1 MKIIRYFLEFI
12 LVIFF
17 FLVFKIIGLKLSS
30 DLGEIIGK
38 YFGPL
43 FRKKTIAKKNIL
55 IAFPNF
61 NEKSINEMI
70 ERMWKNIGRIFGEYI
85 HINKFSI
92 IDNNKKKI
100 VFTNRDNVEIL
111 KKNNK
116 PIVFFSGHFANF
128 ELMAKCLQELGFDIG
143 AIYRPLNNIFLN
155 PIMEFIRKK
164 YICPIQIEKGS
175 NGTKKLIKHI
185 SNNNPLALMVDQR
198 LSSSIRVPFFDQPAT
213 TTITPAQ
220 LAIKYDALLVPV
232 FLKRLEKTNFEFFI
246 EEPLIT
252 NRTNDYDKDIFN
264 ITQIMNIK
272 IEEFIKR
279 DPAHWLWSHDR
290 WK

>member
-1 MKIIRYFLEFI
+1 MKIIKYFLEFFI
-12 LVIFF
+12 VIIFF
-17 FLVFKIIGLKLSS
+17 IIFKIIGLKLSS
-30 DLGEIIGK
+30 NLGEIIGK

-43 FRKKTIAKKNIL
+43 FRKRTIAKKNIL
-55 IAFPNF
+55 IAFPDL

-92 IDNNKKKI
+92 IDQKKI
-100 VFTNRDNVEIL
+100 KIGFANKNNFELL
-111 KKNNK
+111 KKNSK

-128 ELMAKCLQELGFDIG
+128 ELMAKCLQELGFNIG

-185 SNNNPLALMVDQR
+185 STNSPLALMIDQR
-198 LSSSIRVPFFDQPAT
+198 LSSSIRVPFFNQPAT
-213 TTITPAQ
+213 TTTTPAQ
-220 LAIKYDALLVPV
+220 LAIKYDALLIPV

-246 EEPLIT
+246 EEPLII
-252 NRTNDYDKDIFN
+252 NRTSDYDKDIFN
-264 ITQIMNIK
+264 ITQIMNKK

>member
-43 FRKKTIAKKNIL
+43 FRKRTIAKKNIL

-85 HINKFSI
+85 HVNKFSI

-100 VFTNRDNVEIL
+100 VFTNRNNMEIL

-220 LAIKYDALLVPV
+220 LTIKYDALLVPV

>member
-1 MKIIRYFLEFI
+1 MKIIRYFLEFFI
-12 LVIFF
+12 VIIFF
-17 FLVFKIIGLKLSS
+17 IIFKIIGLKLSS

-55 IAFPNF
+55 IAFPDL

-92 IDNNKKKI
+92 IDQKKIKI
-100 VFTNRDNVEIL
+100 VFANKNNFELL

-116 PIVFFSGHFANF
+116 PVVFFSGHFANF
-128 ELMAKCLQELGFDIG
+128 ELMAKCLQELGFNIG

-185 SNNNPLALMVDQR
+185 STNGPLALMIDQR
-198 LSSSIRVPFFDQPAT
+198 LSSSISVPFFNQPAST
-213 TTITPAQ
+213 TTTPAQ
-220 LAIKYDALLVPV
+220 LAIKYDALLIPV

-246 EEPLIT
+246 EEPLII
-252 NRTNDYDKDIFN
+252 NRTSDYDKDIFN
-264 ITQIMNIK
+264 ITQIMNKK

>member
-43 FRKKTIAKKNIL
+43 FRKRTIAKKNIL

-70 ERMWKNIGRIFGEYI
+70 DRMWKNIGRIFGEYI

-92 IDNNKKKI
+92 IDNSKKKI
-100 VFTNRDNVEIL
+100 VFTNRDDAEIL

-220 LAIKYDALLVPV
+220 LTIKYDALLVPV

>member
-43 FRKKTIAKKNIL
+43 FRKRTIAKKNIL

-70 ERMWKNIGRIFGEYI
+70 DRMWKNIGRIFGEYI

-92 IDNNKKKI
+92 IDNSKKKI
-100 VFTNRDNVEIL
+100 VFTNRNDMEIL

-128 ELMAKCLQELGFDIG
+128 ELMAKCLQELGFNIG

>member
-1 MKIIRYFLEFI
+1 MKITRYFLEFFI
-12 LVIFF
+12 VLIFF
-17 FLVFKIIGLKLSS
+17 IIFKVIGLKLSS

-55 IAFPNF
+55 IAFPDL

-70 ERMWKNIGRIFGEYI
+70 DRMWKNIGRIFGEYI

-92 IDNNKKKI
+92 IDQKKIKIAFANKKN
-100 VFTNRDNVEIL
+100 FEML

-116 PIVFFSGHFANF
+116 PVIFFSGHFANF
-128 ELMAKCLQELGFDIG
+128 ELMAKCLQELGFNIG

-185 SNNNPLALMVDQR
+185 STNSPLALMIDQR
-198 LSSSIRVPFFDQPAT
+198 LSSSIRVPFFNHPAT
-213 TTITPAQ
+213 TTTTPAQ

-232 FLKRLEKTNFEFFI
+232 FLRRLEKTNFEFFI
-246 EEPLIT
+246 EEPLII
-252 NRTNDYDKDIFN
+252 NRTSDYDKDIFN
-264 ITQIMNIK
+264 ITQIMNKK

>member
-1 MKIIRYFLEFI
+1 VI
-12 LVIFF
+12 IFF
-17 FLVFKIIGLKLSS
+17 LIFKIIGLKLSS

-55 IAFPNF
+55 IAFPGL
-61 NEKSINEMI
+61 NEKSINGMI
-70 ERMWKNIGRIFGEYI
+70 DRMWKNIGRIFGEYI
-85 HINKFSI
+85 HINKFSV
-92 IDNNKKKI
+92 IDQKKKI
-100 VFTNRDNVEIL
+100 IFTNKNNIEIL

-185 SNNNPLALMVDQR
+185 STNNPLALMIDQR
-198 LSSSIRVPFFDQPAT
+198 LSSSIRVPFFNQPAT
-213 TTITPAQ
+213 TTTTPAQ

-232 FLKRLEKTNFEFFI
+232 FLKRLGKSNFEFFI
-246 EEPLIT
+246 EEPLII

-264 ITQIMNIK
+264 ITQSMNKK

>member
-1 MKIIRYFLEFI
+1 MKIIRYFLEFFI
-12 LVIFF
+12 VIIFF
-17 FLVFKIIGLKLSS
+17 IIFKIIGLKLSS

-55 IAFPNF
+55 IAFPDL

-92 IDNNKKKI
+92 IDQKKIKI
-100 VFTNRDNVEIL
+100 VFANKNNFELL

-116 PIVFFSGHFANF
+116 PVVFFSGHFANF
-128 ELMAKCLQELGFDIG
+128 ELMAKCLQELGFNIG

-185 SNNNPLALMVDQR
+185 STNGPLALMIDQR
-198 LSSSIRVPFFDQPAT
+198 LSSSIRVPFFNQPAST
-213 TTITPAQ
+213 TTTPAQ
-220 LAIKYDALLVPV
+220 LAIKYDALLIPV

-246 EEPLIT
+246 EEPLII
-252 NRTNDYDKDIFN
+252 NRTSDYDKDVFN
-264 ITQIMNIK
+264 ITQIMNKK
-272 IEEFIKR
+272 IEEFIKK

>member
-43 FRKKTIAKKNIL
+43 FRKRTIAKKNIL

-85 HINKFSI
+85 HVNKFSI

-100 VFTNRDNVEIL
+100 VFTNRNNMEIL

>member
-1 MKIIRYFLEFI
+1 MKIVRYFLEFI

-43 FRKKTIAKKNIL
+43 FRKRTIAKKNIL

-85 HINKFSI
+85 HVNKFSI

-100 VFTNRDNVEIL
+100 VFTNRNNMEIL

-220 LAIKYDALLVPV
+220 LTIKYDALLVPV

>member
-1 MKIIRYFLEFI
+1 MKIFRYFIEFI

-17 FLVFKIIGLKLSS
+17 FLIFKIIGLKLASN
-30 DLGEIIGK
+30 LGEIIGK
-38 YFGPL
+38 YLGPL
-43 FRKKTIAKKNIL
+43 FRKKKIAKKNIL
-55 IAFPNF
+55 IAFPNLS
-61 NEKSINEMI
+61 EKSTDEMI
-70 ERMWKNIGRIFGEYI
+70 DHMWKNIGRIFGEYI

-92 IDNNKKKI
+92 IEKKKNKI
-100 VFTNRDNVEIL
+100 VFANKNNVEIL

-128 ELMAKCLQELGFDIG
+128 ELMAKCLQELGFNIG

-155 PIMEFIRKK
+155 PIMEFIRKE

-175 NGTKKLIKHI
+175 AGTKKLIKHI
-185 SNNNPLALMVDQR
+185 STNNPLALMIDQR
-198 LSSSIRVPFFDQPAT
+198 LSSSIRVPFFNQPAT
-213 TTITPAQ
+213 TTTTPAQ

-246 EEPLIT
+246 EEPLII

-264 ITQIMNIK
+264 ITQIMNKK

-279 DPAHWLWSHDR
+279 DSAHWLWSHDR

>member
-1 MKIIRYFLEFI
+1 MKIIRYFLEFFI
-12 LVIFF
+12 VIIFF
-17 FLVFKIIGLKLSS
+17 IIFKIIGLKLSS
-30 DLGEIIGK
+30 DLGETIGK

-55 IAFPNF
+55 IAFPDL

-92 IDNNKKKI
+92 IDQKKIKI
-100 VFTNRDNVEIL
+100 VFVNKNNFEIL
-111 KKNNK
+111 KNSNK

-128 ELMAKCLQELGFDIG
+128 ELMAKCLQELGFNIG

-185 SNNNPLALMVDQR
+185 STNSPLALMIDQR
-198 LSSSIRVPFFDQPAT
+198 LSSSIRVPFFNRLAT
-213 TTITPAQ
+213 TTTTPAQ
-220 LAIKYDALLVPV
+220 LAIKYDALLIPV

-246 EEPLIT
+246 EEPLII
-252 NRTNDYDKDIFN
+252 NRTSDYDKDIFN
-264 ITQIMNIK
+264 ITQIMNKK

>member
-1 MKIIRYFLEFI
+1 MKVIRYFLEFFI
-12 LVIFF
+12 VIIFF
-17 FLVFKIIGLKLSS
+17 IIFKIIGLKFSS
-30 DLGEIIGK
+30 DFGAIIGK

-43 FRKKTIAKKNIL
+43 FRKKIIAKKNIL
-55 IAFPNF
+55 IAFPDL

-70 ERMWKNIGRIFGEYI
+70 DRMWKNIGRIFGEYI

-92 IDNNKKKI
+92 IDQKKKKI
-100 VFTNRDNVEIL
+100 VFSNKKNIEIL

-128 ELMAKCLQELGFDIG
+128 ELMAKCLQELGFNIG

-155 PIMEFIRKK
+155 QIMEFIRKK

-185 SNNNPLALMVDQR
+185 STNNPLALMVDQR
-198 LSSSIRVPFFDQPAT
+198 LSSSIRVPFFNQPAT

-252 NRTNDYDKDIFN
+252 NQTNDYDKDIFN

>member
-1 MKIIRYFLEFI
+1 MKILRYFLEFFI
-12 LVIFF
+12 VLIFF
-17 FLVFKIIGLKLSS
+17 ITFKVIGLKLSS

-55 IAFPNF
+55 IAFPDL

-92 IDNNKKKI
+92 IDQKKIKIVYANKKN
-100 VFTNRDNVEIL
+100 FEML

-116 PIVFFSGHFANF
+116 PVVFFSGHFANF
-128 ELMAKCLQELGFDIG
+128 ELMAKCLQELGFNIG

-164 YICPIQIEKGS
+164 YICSIQIEKGS

-185 SNNNPLALMVDQR
+185 STNNPLALMIDQR
-198 LSSSIRVPFFDQPAT
+198 LSSSIRVPFFNHPAT
-213 TTITPAQ
+213 TTTTPAQ
-220 LAIKYDALLVPV
+220 LAIKYDALLIPV

-246 EEPLIT
+246 EEPLII
-252 NRTNDYDKDIFN
+252 NRTSDYDKDVFN
-264 ITQIMNIK
+264 ITQIMNKK

>member
-1 MKIIRYFLEFI
+1 MKIIKYFLEYVI
-12 LVIFF
+12 VIIFF
-17 FLVFKIIGLKLSS
+17 LIFKIIGLKLSS
-30 DLGEIIGK
+30 NFGEIIGK

-55 IAFPNF
+55 IAFPDL
-61 NEKSINEMI
+61 NENSINEMI

-92 IDNNKKKI
+92 MDLKKI
-100 VFTNRDNVEIL
+100 KIGFTNKNNFEIL

-116 PIVFFSGHFANF
+116 PVVFFSGHFANF
-128 ELMAKCLQELGFDIG
+128 ELMAKCLQELGFNIG

-185 SNNNPLALMVDQR
+185 STNSPLALMIDQR
-198 LSSSIRVPFFDQPAT
+198 LSSSIRVPFFNQPAST
-213 TTITPAQ
+213 TTTPAQ
-220 LAIKYDALLVPV
+220 LAIKYDALLIPV

-246 EEPLIT
+246 EEPLII
-252 NRTNDYDKDIFN
+252 NRTSDYDKDIFN
-264 ITQIMNIK
+264 ITQIMNKK
-272 IEEFIKR
+272 IEEFIKK

>member
-1 MKIIRYFLEFI
+1 MKIIRYFLEFFI
-12 LVIFF
+12 VIIFF
-17 FLVFKIIGLKLSS
+17 IIFKIIGLKLSS

-55 IAFPNF
+55 IAFPDL

-92 IDNNKKKI
+92 IDQKKIKI
-100 VFTNRDNVEIL
+100 VFANKNNFELL

-116 PIVFFSGHFANF
+116 PVVFFSGHFANF
-128 ELMAKCLQELGFDIG
+128 ELMAKCLQELGFNIG

-185 SNNNPLALMVDQR
+185 STNSPLALMIDQR
-198 LSSSIRVPFFDQPAT
+198 LSSSIRVPFFNQPAST
-213 TTITPAQ
+213 TTTPAQ
-220 LAIKYDALLVPV
+220 LAIKYDALLIPV

-246 EEPLIT
+246 EEPLII
-252 NRTNDYDKDIFN
+252 NRTSDYDKDIFN
-264 ITQIMNIK
+264 ITQIMNKK
-272 IEEFIKR
+272 IEEFIKK

>member
-1 MKIIRYFLEFI
+1 MKIIRYFLEFVI
-12 LVIFF
+12 VIFF
-17 FLVFKIIGLKLSS
+17 FLIFKIIGLKLSS

-55 IAFPNF
+55 IAFPDL
-61 NEKSINEMI
+61 NEKSINGMI
-70 ERMWKNIGRIFGEYI
+70 DRMWKNIGRIFGEYI
-85 HINKFSI
+85 HINKFSL
-92 IDNNKKKI
+92 IDQKKKI
-100 VFTNRDNVEIL
+100 VFTNKNNIEIL
-111 KKNNK
+111 NKNNK

-128 ELMAKCLQELGFDIG
+128 ELMAKCLQELGFNIG

-185 SNNNPLALMVDQR
+185 STNNPLALMIDQR
-198 LSSSIRVPFFDQPAT
+198 LSSSIRVPFFNQPAT
-213 TTITPAQ
+213 TTTTPAQ

-246 EEPLIT
+246 EEPLII

>member
-1 MKIIRYFLEFI
+1 MKIIRYFLEFFI
-12 LVIFF
+12 VIIFF
-17 FLVFKIIGLKLSS
+17 IIFKIIGLKLSS

-55 IAFPNF
+55 IAFPDL
-61 NEKSINEMI
+61 NEKLINEMI

-92 IDNNKKKI
+92 IDQKKIKI
-100 VFTNRDNVEIL
+100 VFANKNNFELL

-116 PIVFFSGHFANF
+116 PVVFFSGHFANF
-128 ELMAKCLQELGFDIG
+128 ELMAKCLQELGFNIG

-185 SNNNPLALMVDQR
+185 STNGPLALMIDQR
-198 LSSSIRVPFFDQPAT
+198 LSSSIRVPFFNQPAST
-213 TTITPAQ
+213 TTTPAQ
-220 LAIKYDALLVPV
+220 LAIKYDALLIPV

-246 EEPLIT
+246 EEPLII
-252 NRTNDYDKDIFN
+252 NRTSDYDKDIFN
-264 ITQIMNIK
+264 ITQIMNKK

>member
-1 MKIIRYFLEFI
+1 MKIFRYFLEFI

-30 DLGEIIGK
+30 DLGEVIGK

-43 FRKKTIAKKNIL
+43 FRKKIIAKKNIL
-55 IAFPNF
+55 IAFPDL

-70 ERMWKNIGRIFGEYI
+70 DRMWKNIGRIFGEYI

-92 IDNNKKKI
+92 IENSKKKI
-100 VFTNRDNVEIL
+100 VFTNRDGAEIL
-111 KKNNK
+111 KKNTK

-185 SNNNPLALMVDQR
+185 SSNSPLALMIDQR
-198 LSSSIRVPFFDQPAT
+198 LSSSIRVPFFNQPAT
-213 TTITPAQ
+213 TTTTPAQ
-220 LAIKYDALLVPV
+220 LAIKYDALLIPV

-246 EEPLIT
+246 EEPLII
-252 NRTNDYDKDIFN
+252 NRTSDYDKDIFN
-264 ITQIMNIK
+264 ITQIMNKK
-272 IEEFIKR
+272 IEEFIKK

>member
-1 MKIIRYFLEFI
+1 MKIIRYFLEFFI
-12 LVIFF
+12 VIIFF
-17 FLVFKIIGLKLSS
+17 IIFKIIGLKLSS

-55 IAFPNF
+55 IAFPDL

-92 IDNNKKKI
+92 IDQKKIKI
-100 VFTNRDNVEIL
+100 VFANKNNFGLL

-116 PIVFFSGHFANF
+116 PVVFFSGHFANF
-128 ELMAKCLQELGFDIG
+128 ELMAKCLQELGFNIG

-185 SNNNPLALMVDQR
+185 STNSPLALMIDQR
-198 LSSSIRVPFFDQPAT
+198 LSSSIRVPFFNQPAT
-213 TTITPAQ
+213 TTTTPAQ
-220 LAIKYDALLVPV
+220 LAIKYDALLIPV

-246 EEPLIT
+246 EEPLII
-252 NRTNDYDKDIFN
+252 NRTSDYDKDIFN
-264 ITQIMNIK
+264 ITQIMNKK

>member
-1 MKIIRYFLEFI
+1 MKIIRYFLEFFI
-12 LVIFF
+12 VIIFF
-17 FLVFKIIGLKLSS
+17 IIFKIIGLKLSS

-55 IAFPNF
+55 IAFPDL

-92 IDNNKKKI
+92 IDRKKIKI
-100 VFTNRDNVEIL
+100 VFANKNNFELL

-116 PIVFFSGHFANF
+116 PVVFFSGHFANF
-128 ELMAKCLQELGFDIG
+128 ELMAKCLQELGFNIG

-185 SNNNPLALMVDQR
+185 STNGPLALMIDQR
-198 LSSSIRVPFFDQPAT
+198 LSSSIRVPFFNQPAST
-213 TTITPAQ
+213 TTTPAQ
-220 LAIKYDALLVPV
+220 LAIKYDALLIPV

-246 EEPLIT
+246 EEPLII
-252 NRTNDYDKDIFN
+252 NRTSDYDKDIFN
-264 ITQIMNIK
+264 ITQIMNKK

>member
-1 MKIIRYFLEFI
+1 MKIIRYFLEFVI
-12 LVIFF
+12 VIIFF
-17 FLVFKIIGLKLSS
+17 LIFKIIGLKLSS
-30 DLGEIIGK
+30 DLGEIIGE

-43 FRKKTIAKKNIL
+43 FRKKIIAKKNIL
-55 IAFPNF
+55 IAFPDL
-61 NEKSINEMI
+61 NENSINEMI
-70 ERMWKNIGRIFGEYI
+70 DRMWKNIGRIFGEYI

-92 IDNNKKKI
+92 KDLKKI
-100 VFTNRDNVEIL
+100 KIGFANKNNFEIL

-116 PIVFFSGHFANF
+116 PVVFFSGHFANF
-128 ELMAKCLQELGFDIG
+128 ELMAKCLQELGFNIG

-185 SNNNPLALMVDQR
+185 STNNPLALMIDQR
-198 LSSSIRVPFFDQPAT
+198 LSSSIRVPFFNQPAT
-213 TTITPAQ
+213 TTTTPAQ
-220 LAIKYDALLVPV
+220 LAIKYNALLVPV

-246 EEPLIT
+246 EEPLII

-264 ITQIMNIK
+264 ITQSMNKK

>member
-1 MKIIRYFLEFI
+1 MKIVRYFFEFI
-12 LVIFF
+12 LIIFF

-43 FRKKTIAKKNIL
+43 FRKRTITKKNIL
-55 IAFPNF
+55 IAFPNL
-61 NEKSINEMI
+61 NEKLINEMI

-85 HINKFSI
+85 HINKFSV
-92 IDNNKKKI
+92 IDQKKNKI
-100 VFTNRDNVEIL
+100 VFSNKNNTEIL
-111 KKNNK
+111 EKNNK
-116 PIVFFSGHFANF
+116 PVVFFSGHFANF
-128 ELMAKCLQELGFDIG
+128 ELMAKCLQELGFNIG

-185 SNNNPLALMVDQR
+185 STNNPLALMIDQR
-198 LSSSIRVPFFDQPAT
+198 LSSSIRVPFFNQPAT
-213 TTITPAQ
+213 TTTTPAQ

-246 EEPLIT
+246 EEPLII

-264 ITQIMNIK
+264 ITQSMNKK
-272 IEEFIKR
+272 IEEFVKR

>member
-55 IAFPNF
+55 IAFPDL
-61 NEKSINEMI
+61 NEKSINGMI
-70 ERMWKNIGRIFGEYI
+70 DRMWKNIGRIFGEYI
-85 HINKFSI
+85 HINKFSV
-92 IDNNKKKI
+92 IDQKKKI
-100 VFTNRDNVEIL
+100 VFTNKNNIEIL
-111 KKNNK
+111 NKNNK

-128 ELMAKCLQELGFDIG
+128 ELMAKCLQELGFNIG

-252 NRTNDYDKDIFN
+252 NQTNDYDKDIFN

>member
-55 IAFPNF
+55 IAFPDL

-70 ERMWKNIGRIFGEYI
+70 DRMWKNIGRIFGEYI
-85 HINKFSI
+85 HINKFSV
-92 IDNNKKKI
+92 IDQKKKI
-100 VFTNRDNVEIL
+100 VFANKNNIEIL
-111 KKNNK
+111 NKNNK

-128 ELMAKCLQELGFDIG
+128 ELMAKCLQELGFNIG

-252 NRTNDYDKDIFN
+252 NQTNDYDKDIFN

>member
-1 MKIIRYFLEFI
+1 MKIIRYFLEFVI
-12 LVIFF
+12 VIIFF
-17 FLVFKIIGLKLSS
+17 LIFKIIGLKLSS

-55 IAFPNF
+55 IAFPDL
-61 NEKSINEMI
+61 NENSINEMI

-92 IDNNKKKI
+92 MDLKKI
-100 VFTNRDNVEIL
+100 KIDFANKNNFEIL

-116 PIVFFSGHFANF
+116 PVVFFSGHFGNF
-128 ELMAKCLQELGFDIG
+128 ELMAKCLQELGFNIG

-185 SNNNPLALMVDQR
+185 STNNPIALMIDQR
-198 LSSSIRVPFFDQPAT
+198 LSSSIRVPFFNQPAT
-213 TTITPAQ
+213 TTTTPAQ

-246 EEPLIT
+246 EEPLII

-264 ITQIMNIK
+264 ITQSMNKK

>member
-1 MKIIRYFLEFI
+1 MKIIRYFLEFVI
-12 LVIFF
+12 VIIFF
-17 FLVFKIIGLKLSS
+17 LIFKIIGLKLSS

-55 IAFPNF
+55 IAFPGL
-61 NEKSINEMI
+61 NEKSINGMI
-70 ERMWKNIGRIFGEYI
+70 DRMWKNIGRIFGEYI
-85 HINKFSI
+85 HINKFSV
-92 IDNNKKKI
+92 IDQKKKI
-100 VFTNRDNVEIL
+100 IFTNKNNIEIL

-185 SNNNPLALMVDQR
+185 STNNPLALMIDQR
-198 LSSSIRVPFFDQPAT
+198 LSSSIRVPFFNQPAT
-213 TTITPAQ
+213 TTTTPAQ

-246 EEPLIT
+246 EEALII

>member
-1 MKIIRYFLEFI
+1 MKIIKYFLEFVI
-12 LVIFF
+12 VIIFF
-17 FLVFKIIGLKLSS
+17 LLFKIIGLKLSS

-55 IAFPNF
+55 IAFPDL

-85 HINKFSI
+85 HINKFSV
-92 IDNNKKKI
+92 IDQKKKKI
-100 VFTNRDNVEIL
+100 VFTNKNNIEIL
-111 KKNNK
+111 NKNNK

-128 ELMAKCLQELGFDIG
+128 ELMAKCLQELGFNIG

-185 SNNNPLALMVDQR
+185 STNSPLALMIDQR
-198 LSSSIRVPFFDQPAT
+198 LSSSIRVPFFNQPAST
-213 TTITPAQ
+213 TTTPAQ
-220 LAIKYDALLVPV
+220 LAIKYDALLIPV

-246 EEPLIT
+246 EEPLII
-252 NRTNDYDKDIFN
+252 NRTSDYDKDIFN
-264 ITQIMNIK
+264 ITQIMNKK
-272 IEEFIKR
+272 IEEFIKK

>member
-70 ERMWKNIGRIFGEYI
+70 DRMWKNIGRIFGEYI

-92 IDNNKKKI
+92 IDNSKKKI
-100 VFTNRDNVEIL
+100 VFTNRDDAEIL

-198 LSSSIRVPFFDQPAT
+198 LSSSISVPFFDQPAT

>member
-55 IAFPNF
+55 IAFPDL
-61 NEKSINEMI
+61 NENSINEMI

-92 IDNNKKKI
+92 IDNSKKKI
-100 VFTNRDNVEIL
+100 VFTNRDDAEIL

>member
-1 MKIIRYFLEFI
+1 MKIIRYFFEFVI
-12 LVIFF
+12 VIIFF
-17 FLVFKIIGLKLSS
+17 LLFKIIGLKLSS

-43 FRKKTIAKKNIL
+43 FRKKTITKKNIL
-55 IAFPNF
+55 IAFPDL
-61 NEKSINEMI
+61 NENSINEMI

-92 IDNNKKKI
+92 MDQKKI
-100 VFTNRDNVEIL
+100 KIGFANKNNLEIL

-116 PIVFFSGHFANF
+116 PVVFFSGHFANF
-128 ELMAKCLQELGFDIG
+128 ELMAKCLQELGFNIG

-185 SNNNPLALMVDQR
+185 STNNPLALMIDQR
-198 LSSSIRVPFFDQPAT
+198 LSSSIRVPFFNQPAT
-213 TTITPAQ
+213 TTTAPAQ
-220 LAIKYDALLVPV
+220 LAIKYDALLIPV
-232 FLKRLEKTNFEFFI
+232 FLKRLEKTNFQFFI
-246 EEPLIT
+246 EEPLII

-264 ITQIMNIK
+264 ITQSMNKK

>member
-1 MKIIRYFLEFI
+1 MKVIRYFLEFFI
-12 LVIFF
+12 VIIFF
-17 FLVFKIIGLKLSS
+17 IIFKIIGLKFSS
-30 DLGEIIGK
+30 DFGAIIGK

-43 FRKKTIAKKNIL
+43 FRKKIIAKKNIL
-55 IAFPNF
+55 IAFPDL

-70 ERMWKNIGRIFGEYI
+70 DRMWKNIGRIFGEYI
-85 HINKFSI
+85 HINKFSV
-92 IDNNKKKI
+92 IDQKKKKI
-100 VFTNRDNVEIL
+100 VFTNKNNIEIL
-111 KKNNK
+111 NKNNK

-128 ELMAKCLQELGFDIG
+128 ELMAKCLQELGFNIG

-185 SNNNPLALMVDQR
+185 STNSPLALMIDQR
-198 LSSSIRVPFFDQPAT
+198 LSSSIRVPFFNQPAST
-213 TTITPAQ
+213 TTTPAQ
-220 LAIKYDALLVPV
+220 LAIKYDALLIPV

-246 EEPLIT
+246 EEPLII
-252 NRTNDYDKDIFN
+252 NRTSDYDKDIFN
-264 ITQIMNIK
+264 ITQIMNKK
-272 IEEFIKR
+272 IEEFIKK